1 MKITLTYKKK
11 SEIIP
16 IPNYK
21 SSKKN
26 KPAGYL
32 SHDSLP
38 YPLSNLLPRQKYIYY
53 FYSQEPSLQDSR
65 EAIQHL
71 EDTFG
76 KYSKP
81 LRREVLGWS
90 FIHKKKYLTRVSF
103 TLFVSGLQSFKR
115 EREKRELGWAR
126 SKHGAK
132 TSCSKYTY
140 TQYSFNCLFLI
151 TTQVGR
157 EVTGGQR
164 SFRD

>member
-21 SSKKN
+21 SSKKTN
-26 KPAGYL
+26 RRAIYHTIVFYILYPISYKGRSTFTTFIVKSPLYRIPGRLSSTSKTLLVNTPSHFAERYL
-32 SHDSLP
+32 DG
-38 YPLSNLLPRQKYIYY
+38 R
-53 FYSQEPSLQDSR
+53 
-65 EAIQHL
+65 
-71 EDTFG
+71 
-76 KYSKP
+76 
-81 LRREVLGWS
+81 S
-90 FIHKKKYLTRVSF
+90 FIKKISNTCF
-103 TLFVSGLQSFKR
+103 IHTLCFGTSELQKR
-115 EREKRELGWAR
+115 ERQKRELGWAR